1 MAPYFQMHDQLHSTN
16 LPNDIVL
23 DSATDVYGSSPP
35 NLSNVTINT
44 PDGMKSRWRK
54 YDTYELRLDLI
65 VPVMVCFVV
74 LSLILLIVRYKL
86 TASGRYR
93 TFVAMLGLH
102 STRLR
107 QDRDSLWRG
116 PEGDPPPDYTTAVN
130 MPSPDHSNCESRRTS
145 VDMPSPST
153 SIQEL
158 NVDNDRRYVAK
169 DVFAVEIRDSDPEES
184 EHYQTEDCNNTK
196 TLAGIGK
203 RSFPDSS
210 PDEQTAE
217 VISCQVTTKIVQS
230 DVFDRNKERLH
241 SLNECTED
249 QSETNVVG
257 QSNRRKRPNSK
268 IAIFDLHQMAYDPH
282 SPPCYLPTYEEYA
295 QEFYCVHL

>member
-1 MAPYFQMHDQLHSTN
+1 MR
-16 LPNDIVL
+16 
-23 DSATDVYGSSPP
+23 
-35 NLSNVTINT
+35 
-44 PDGMKSRWRK
+44 SRWKK

-86 TASGRYR
+86 TTSGRYR

-107 QDRDSLWRG
+107 QDRGSLWRG

-130 MPSPDHSNCESRRTS
+130 MPSPDHRNCESRRTS

-153 SIQEL
+153 SIHEL
-158 NVDNDRRYVAK
+158 NVDNDRRYVVK
-169 DVFAVEIRDSDPEES
+169 DVFAVEIRDSKTDGS
-184 EHYQTEDCNNTK
+184 EHYLTDGCNATE
-196 TLAGIGK
+196 TLAGIGE

-210 PDEQTAE
+210 PDEQPTE
-217 VISCQVTTKIVQS
+217 VISCHVTTQIVQS
-230 DVFDRNKERLH
+230 DIFDRNKERLH
-241 SLNECTED
+241 SLNEYTED
-249 QSETNVVG
+249 QSETSVVG
-257 QSNRRKRPNSK
+257 HSNRRNRPNSR

-282 SPPCYLPTYEEYA
+282 SPACYLPTYEEYA
-295 QEFYCVHL
+295 QEFCCVHL